1 MKYLDFFTMKTRLSI
16 LAPILP
22 ILAFLTLL
30 GCSSEPAPAT
40 NPPTPVAGAV
50 PPPPPPPPAMPLV
63 EELRMQKCPE
73 ANLQG
78 SATAEDY
85 DQALDI
91 AITKIAAQIQSS
103 VTASNTAV
111 KREQVSAD
119 GQEKIE
125 SSFEIQSN
133 VTTQLRN
140 RQDVHVLKTLARE
153 GLVGVVACMSREDA
167 AKPYRQ
173 DYQTARDAF
182 VTSMAVLEMT
192 NHPLEKFSNYDKMVE
207 AYATYKSAV
216 QVLESLGF
224 KDGYGDIEENYA
236 KAQENYKEFKSRYK
250 IYFEGS
256 LEAEEGSKIFQELSK
271 KVFLQTILDSA
282 CEVGLVLS
290 LELSDPKCKEGGL
303 GVTCTEVVA
312 LNGSSCK
319 GETYFTLGATLKGVG
334 RLDEAEAKSK
344 IVNSIDK
351 GDLLADWLKE
361 LERWI
366 AR

>member
-1 MKYLDFFTMKTRLSI
+1 MMKRVPFSRMT
-16 LAPILP
+16 LP
-22 ILAFLTLL
+22 LMAFLAIL
-30 GCSSEPAPAT
+30 GCSSDEPTPAT
-40 NPPTPVAGAV
+40 NPSTSPKPTLSMA
-50 PPPPPPPPAMPLV
+50 
-63 EELRMQKCPE
+63 EELRMQKCPVGS
-73 ANLQG
+73 LQG
-78 SATAEDY
+78 TATAEDY

-119 GQEKIE
+119 GKEKIE

-140 RQDVHVLKTLARE
+140 RQDVHVQKTLTRD

-173 DYQTARDAF
+173 DYQTARDAL
-182 VTSMAVLEMT
+182 VSSMAVLQMT
-192 NHPLEKFSNYDKMVE
+192 SHPLEKFSNYDKMVE

-216 QVLESLGF
+216 QILESLGF
-224 KDGYGDIEENYA
+224 KDGYGDIEENYV
-236 KAQENYKEFKSRYK
+236 KAQENYNDFKSRYK
-250 IYFEGS
+250 VYFEGV
-256 LEAEEGSKIFQELSK
+256 LEAEEGVKIFQELSK
-271 KVFLQTILDSA
+271 KIYLQTNQDTA

-303 GVTCTEVVA
+303 GVICTEVVA
-312 LNGSSCK
+312 LNGSSCS
-319 GETYFTLGATLKGVG
+319 GETYFTLGATLKGAG
-334 RLDEAEAKSK
+334 RFDEAEAKSK

-351 GDLLADWLKE
+351 GNLLADWFKE
-361 LERWI
+361 LGRWVP
-366 AR
+366 R